1 MVRFAFVAVL
11 AAILLCGC
19 VPPGRGAE
27 NDAAAAL
34 ALAAAMPKATAKV
47 EPVGCQCPNGGPCT
61 CDATGCD
68 CPGCSCASCPG
79 RSTAGIAP
87 NEDDAIASA
96 RLHRC
101 PLVAFVN
108 TPARSVPGA
117 ISYAVRKPGQGPW
130 AWAGGSSGGV
140 GRPATATNAELL
152 QAAAPYLNAAPMS
165 AGPQWQPFAPQAMT
179 FAPMAGCP
187 GGL

>member
-1 MVRFAFVAVL
+1 MVRFLFVATLV
-11 AAILLCGC
+11 AICLCGC

-27 NDAAAAL
+27 PPPQCTLRLPQTTL
-34 ALAAAMPKATAKV
+34 AAKV

-68 CPGCSCASCPG
+68 CPGCGCAACPG
-79 RSTAGIAP
+79 KAAAASTAGIAP

-117 ISYAVRKPGQGPW
+117 ISYAVRKPGQGRGRGRGVPVA
-130 AWAGGSSGGV
+130 AWPV
-140 GRPATATNAELL
+140 RPPRRTRNCCEQRRRT
-152 QAAAPYLNAAPMS
+152 
-165 AGPQWQPFAPQAMT
+165 
-179 FAPMAGCP
+179 
-187 GGL
+187 